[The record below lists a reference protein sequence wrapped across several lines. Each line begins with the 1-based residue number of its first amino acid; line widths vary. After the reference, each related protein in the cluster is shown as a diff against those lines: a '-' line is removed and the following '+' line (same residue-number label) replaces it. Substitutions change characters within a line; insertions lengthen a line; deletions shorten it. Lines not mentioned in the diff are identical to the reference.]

1 MYQLT
6 GEGWRGW
13 GGWGGWEEDI
23 GLERWDRFNPCRH
36 TDFPPYQHKVVLIS
50 LSIWTTV
57 EQTGGGRGVGE
68 PREILVRN
76 RISSAHGDGLTP
88 VDGLLWGTSRSSG
101 DRTTSIKAENNH
113 PPVLPGKDSR

>member
-13 GGWGGWEEDI
+13 GGMGGWEADI

-36 TDFPPYQHKVVLIS
+36 TDFPPYQHKVVLIP

-57 EQTGGGRGVGE
+57 EQTGVVGSGCRRTPRNPWSE
-68 PREILVRN
+68 PNIV
-76 RISSAHGDGLTP
+76 GP
-88 VDGLLWGTSRSSG
+88 WGWANTR
-101 DRTTSIKAENNH
+101 
-113 PPVLPGKDSR
+113 

>member
-13 GGWGGWEEDI
+13 GGWGGEEDI
-23 GLERWDRFNPCRH
+23 GLERWGRFNPCRH

-57 EQTGGGRGVGE
+57 EQTGGVGVSE
-68 PREILVRN
+68 NPAKSLF
-76 RISSAHGDGLTP
+76 
-88 VDGLLWGTSRSSG
+88 GTEYRRPMG
-101 DRTTSIKAENNH
+101 M
-113 PPVLPGKDSR
+113 G